1 MFRPVKNLKKIV
13 GKRKHVKKKLKKA
26 KKHNLV
32 STTRETT
39 RVSNGWFGKK
49 TVDAEIYFQDQ
60 IEKLDVEIKQIQS
73 SSKKKNLG
81 FAFISFK
88 NKDCVYE
95 TIDEID
101 LVK

>member
-1 MFRPVKNLKKIV
+1 MFRPVQNLKKIV
-13 GKRKHVKKKLKKA
+13 SKRKNTKKKLKKV
-26 KKHNLV
+26 KKNN
-32 STTRETT
+32 SFSKTREMIDI
-39 RVSNGWFGKK
+39 K
-49 TVDAEIYFQDQ
+49 TGLFKREQVDAETYYLEM
-60 IEKLDVEIKQIQS
+60 IEKLDVEIKMIQHA
-73 SSKKKNLG
+73 SKKKNLG